1 MGCIMPRTMGNNRHV
16 PLLERRLP
24 LMKNNQNQNQNNNQ
38 TQNNN
43 QNQNQNQN
51 NNQNKR

>member
-1 MGCIMPRTMGNNRHV
+1 MTSITGNNRHV

-24 LMKNNQNQNQNNNQ
+24 LMKNNQNQNSNQNQSN
-38 TQNNN
+38 
-43 QNQNQNQN
+43 NQNQNQN

>member
-1 MGCIMPRTMGNNRHV
+1 MTRTMGNNRHV

-38 TQNNN
+38 NQNSN
-43 QNQNQNQN
+43 QNQNQN
-51 NNQNKR
+51 RR